1 MYRYAFAFSAFMLA
15 VAAVSAVQADE
26 TRVSYPFM
34 AGSLHQNGVDMV
46 YYIDPTDAVIDDP
59 TSAFDVYATFAGP
72 RGPLRER
79 MILANG
85 ASHEVALGGAVYRF
99 WRIGHRVHAS
109 VSPQTDI
116 AAIDIE
122 QIRPTGE

>member
-1 MYRYAFAFSAFMLA
+1 MYRYAFAFSALMLV
-15 VAAVSAVQADE
+15 VAAFSAVQAEE

-46 YYIDPTDAVIDDP
+46 YYIDPTDAVIEDP

-79 MILANG
+79 MTLADG
-85 ASHEVALGGAVYRF
+85 SSHEVTLDGVVYRF
-99 WRIGHRVHAS
+99 WRVDHRVHAS
-109 VSPQTDI
+109 VDSTQI
-116 AAIDIE
+116 ASATE
-122 QIRPTGE
+122 